1 MAGSHAV
8 SDALKKVNRI
18 QLTISKIQSAANSL
32 ETAWPQT

>member
-8 SDALKKVNRI
+8 SDALKKVNQN
-18 QLTISKIQSAANSL
+18 QLTISKMQCIAKS